1 MKVGD
6 LMRIDRYCKNGGSLV
21 IITGVRQQPGRG
33 RGVVKTQLV
42 KNGEV
47 IYALPCNLEVVSEER

>member
-6 LMRIDRYCKNGGSLV
+6 LMRIARYCKSGGSLV
-21 IITGVRQQPGRG
+21 IITSVRRQPGRG
-33 RGVVKTQLV
+33 RGVVKAQFV

-47 IYALPCNLEVVSEER
+47 LYALPTNLEVVSEER